1 MIDSQGITLIDTAV
15 STVKGVDYTAL
26 LKLFPLEGAI
36 LPVWRTCCG
45 TRSCYAYSPPEEG
58 AVLSVQPPPNRSP
71 LSAAFTFATSGIQ
84 VVRDKLGRLKSLPS
98 DEVAAVAAGAVC
110 LNNLL
115 LSGLIAFRIF
125 TMSRE
130 VVAYLGPRAR
140 NMYRTVIAATL
151 ESGLFYSM
159 YLGVLVTLEIVSVLE
174 QQYLK
179 KYGLEE
185 NYLQLSKIDALHD
198 TRASFLRIWAPI
210 AGITTT
216 IIIVRVALGIS
227 LNDVKSTILTIQ
239 AAITIDEATPVIDIS
254 RQGPDLRDSL
264 EDQSSPQETLND
276 IDIEARRT

>member
-1 MIDSQGITLIDTAV
+1 MPRISTPCID
-15 STVKGVDYTAL
+15 
-26 LKLFPLEGAI
+26 
-36 LPVWRTCCG
+36 
-45 TRSCYAYSPPEEG
+45 
-58 AVLSVQPPPNRSP
+58 P
-71 LSAAFTFATSGIQ
+71 LSNHLRTFLAEMGDINAAAFTFATSGIQ